1 MSAKVLFVD
10 DDESNLIV
18 CRESCGDEF
27 SVLTADCAEA
37 ALEIL
42 SRHEIGAI
50 IADQRMPGTTGVAL
64 LARVHADYPDT
75 IRLLITAYSDIRA
88 AIDAI
93 NCGHVRRYL
102 KKPWLPEELRNEVRE
117 ALDAYR
123 LKRERDALDIR
134 LRETERVYALGVVAA
149 SIGHELKT
157 PIGWITN
164 NLSYMQRELRHL
176 KKPLER
182 ERMNGLLEEVDASL
196 SDTRAGVER
205 LLEIVHGIETASRI
219 SVPDAQIVDLSEV
232 LRLSLRLVSS
242 ELRRGA
248 SLEVNVI
255 GTPKVLG
262 SSTKLGQVM
271 LNLLVNAI
279 QVLSLRAR
287 DGSAISVRLREDGA
301 SALFQ
306 VADNGPGIAPE
317 TQEKIFDPFFTTK
330 DFGSGLG
337 LAISRRIVD
346 EAGGELSVGRDS
358 VLGGACFTVKLP
370 LAPKAKDKASE

>member
-1 MSAKVLFVD
+1 MTAKVLFVD

-27 SVLTADCAEA
+27 SVLTADNAEA
-37 ALEIL
+37 ALELL
-42 SRHEIGAI
+42 SKHEIGAI

-64 LARVHADYPDT
+64 LERVHSDYPDT

-102 KKPWLPEELRNEVRE
+102 KKPWLPEELRAEVRD

-123 LKRERDALDIR
+123 AKREREALDIR

-164 NLSYMQRELRHL
+164 NLSYMQRELRLLH
-176 KKPLER
+176 KPLDR
-182 ERMNGLLEEVDASL
+182 ERMGALLEEVDASL
-196 SDTRAGVER
+196 SDTKAGVER
-205 LLEIVHGIETASRI
+205 LLEIVHGIETASRV
-219 SVPDAQIVDLSEV
+219 SVADSQMVDLSEV

-248 SLEVNVI
+248 SLEVNVL
-255 GTPKVLG
+255 GAPKVRG

-279 QVLSLRAR
+279 QVLSLRPR
-287 DGSAISVRLREDGA
+287 DNNAISVRLREEDEFA
-301 SALFQ
+301 IFQ
-306 VADNGPGIAPE
+306 VADNGPGISPE
-317 TQEKIFDPFFTTK
+317 TEARIFDPFFTTK

-346 EAGGELSVGRDS
+346 EAGGQLHVERDEE
-358 VLGGACFTVKLP
+358 LGGACFTLKLP
-370 LAPKAKDKASE
+370 LWTAQVEPLRR

>member
-1 MSAKVLFVD
+1 MRAKVLFVD

-27 SVLTADCAEA
+27 SVLTADSAEA
-37 ALEIL
+37 ALDLL
-42 SRHEIGAI
+42 SQHEIGAI

-64 LARVHADYPDT
+64 LERVRAEYPDT

-93 NCGHVRRYL
+93 NSGHVRRYL

-117 ALDAYR
+117 ALDAYQA
-123 LKRERDALDIR
+123 KRERDALEIR

-164 NLSYMQRELRHL
+164 NLAYVQRELQQL
-176 KKPLER
+176 QKPLEPDR
-182 ERMNGLLEEVDASL
+182 LSALLEDVASSL
-196 SDTRAGVER
+196 ADTQAGVER
-205 LLEIVHGIETASRI
+205 LLEIVHGIETASRVSI
-219 SVPDAQIVDLSEV
+219 IEAQIVDLSEV
-232 LRLSLRLVSS
+232 LRQSLRLVSS

-248 SLEVNVI
+248 SLEVNVA
-255 GTPKVLG
+255 GAPKVRG
-262 SSTKLGQVM
+262 SSTRLGQVM

-279 QVLSLRAR
+279 QVLALRPR
-287 DGSAISVRLREDGA
+287 EGNAISVRLREEGA
-301 SALFQ
+301 HALFQ

-317 TQEKIFDPFFTTK
+317 ARDKIFDPFFTTK
-330 DFGSGLG
+330 AFGSGLG
-337 LAISRRIVD
+337 LAISRKIVD
-346 EAGGELSVGRDS
+346 EAGGVLSVELDS
-358 VLGGACFTVKLP
+358 ELGGACFTLTLP
-370 LAPKAKDKASE
+370 LA

>member
-1 MSAKVLFVD
+1 VNAKVLFVD

-18 CRESCGDEF
+18 CRESCADEF

-37 ALEIL
+37 ALELL
-42 SRHEIGAI
+42 SKHEIGAI

-64 LARVHADYPDT
+64 LERVHAEYPDT
-75 IRLLITAYSDIRA
+75 VRLLITAYSDIRA

-102 KKPWLPEELRNEVRE
+102 RKPWLPEELRNEVRE

-164 NLSYMQRELRHL
+164 NLSYMQRELLHL
-176 KKPLER
+176 RKPLDQ
-182 ERMNGLLEEVDASL
+182 ERMNALLDEVDASL
-196 SDTRAGVER
+196 SDTRAGVDR

-219 SVPDAQIVDLSEV
+219 SDIDSQIVDLSDV

-248 SLEVNVI
+248 SLEVNVV
-255 GTPKVLG
+255 GTPKVRG
-262 SSTKLGQVM
+262 SSTKIGQVM

-279 QVLSLRAR
+279 QVLSLRPR
-287 DGSAISVRLREDGA
+287 DNNAISVRLYESGDF
-301 SALFQ
+301 ALFQ
-306 VADNGPGIAPE
+306 VADNGPGVPPE
-317 TQEKIFDPFFTTK
+317 AEEKIFHPFFTTK

-337 LAISRRIVD
+337 LAISRRIAD
-346 EAGGELSVGRDS
+346 EAFGELSVARDDE
-358 VLGGACFTVKLP
+358 LGGACFTLKLP
-370 LAPKAKDKASE
+370 LVR

>member
-1 MSAKVLFVD
+1 MTAKVLFVD

-18 CRESCGDEF
+18 CREACGDDF
-27 SVLTADCAEA
+27 SVLTADGAEA
-37 ALEIL
+37 ALALL
-42 SRHEIGAI
+42 SQHEVGAI

-64 LARVHADYPDT
+64 LERVRAEYPDT
-75 IRLLITAYSDIRA
+75 VRLLITAYSDIRA

-102 KKPWLPEELRNEVRE
+102 KKPWLPEELRNEVRD
-117 ALDAYR
+117 ALDSYR

-134 LRETERVYALGVVAA
+134 LRETERVYALGVLAA

-176 KKPLER
+176 QKPLER
-182 ERMNGLLEEVDASL
+182 ERLGTLLEEVDASL
-196 SDTRAGVER
+196 ADTRAGVER
-205 LLEIVHGIETASRI
+205 LLEIVHGIEAASRFR
-219 SVPDAQIVDLSEV
+219 VTDDDVVDLSEV
-232 LRLSLRLVSS
+232 LRLSLRVVSS

-248 SLEVNVI
+248 SLEVNVV
-255 GTPKVLG
+255 GCPKVRG

-279 QVLSLRAR
+279 QVLSTRPR
-287 DGSAISVRLREDGA
+287 EGNAISVRLSEDE
-301 SALFQ
+301 SNALFQ
-306 VADNGPGIAPE
+306 VADNGPGIPSEVA
-317 TQEKIFDPFFTTK
+317 EKIFDPFFTTK

-337 LAISRRIVD
+337 LAISRRIAA
-346 EAGGELSVGRDS
+346 ESGGQLAVTRDPE
-358 VLGGACFTVKLP
+358 LGGACFTLKLP
-370 LAPKAKDKASE
+370 LSS

>member
-1 MSAKVLFVD
+1 MRAKVLFVD

-18 CRESCGDEF
+18 CREACGDEF
-27 SVLTADCAEA
+27 SVLTADGAEA
-37 ALEIL
+37 ALDIL
-42 SRHEIGAI
+42 SKHEIGAI

-64 LARVHADYPDT
+64 LERVHAEYPDT
-75 IRLLITAYSDIRA
+75 VRLLITAYSDIRA

-102 KKPWLPEELRNEVRE
+102 KKPWLPEELRNEVRD
-117 ALDAYR
+117 ALDGYR

-164 NLSYMQRELRHL
+164 NLLYMQRELRHL
-176 KKPLER
+176 HKPIDAER
-182 ERMNGLLEEVDASL
+182 LSALLEEVEASMT
-196 SDTRAGVER
+196 DTRAGVAR
-205 LLEIVHGIETASRI
+205 LLEIVHGIESASRF
-219 SVPDAQIVDLSEV
+219 SVADTEIVDLSEV

-248 SLEVNVI
+248 SLEVNVV
-255 GTPKVLG
+255 GTPKVRG

-279 QVLSLRAR
+279 QVLSIRPR
-287 DGSAISVRLREDGA
+287 EENAISVRLSEDDA
-301 SALFQ
+301 TALFQ
-306 VADNGPGIAPE
+306 VADNGPGIPAE
-317 TQEKIFDPFFTTK
+317 AHEKIFDPFFTTK

-337 LAISRRIVD
+337 LAISRRIAG
-346 EAGGELSVGRDS
+346 EAGGQLSAGSDAQ
-358 VLGGACFTVKLP
+358 LGGACFTLKLP
-370 LAPKAKDKASE
+370 LVS

>member
-1 MSAKVLFVD
+1 MTAKVLFVD

-27 SVLTADCAEA
+27 SVLTADGAEA

-42 SRHEIGAI
+42 SKHEIGAI

-64 LARVHADYPDT
+64 LERVHEEYPDT

-102 KKPWLPEELRNEVRE
+102 KKPWLPEELRNEVRD

-123 LKRERDALDIR
+123 AKREREALDIR

-164 NLSYMQRELRHL
+164 NLSYMQRELRL
-176 KKPLER
+176 LQKPLDR

-196 SDTRAGVER
+196 SDTKAGVER
-205 LLEIVHGIETASRI
+205 LLEIVHGIETASRV
-219 SVPDAQIVDLSEV
+219 SVADSAMVDLSEV

-248 SLEVNVI
+248 SLEVNVL
-255 GTPKVLG
+255 GSPKVRG

-279 QVLSLRAR
+279 QVLSLRPR
-287 DGSAISVRLREDGA
+287 DNNAISVRLREEDDYA
-301 SALFQ
+301 IFQ
-306 VADNGPGIAPE
+306 VADNGPGISPE
-317 TQEKIFDPFFTTK
+317 TEERIFDPFFTTK

-346 EAGGELSVGRDS
+346 EAGGQLSVQRDAE
-358 VLGGACFTVKLP
+358 LGGACFTLKLP
-370 LAPKAKDKASE
+370 LWTAQVEPLRR

>member
-18 CRESCGDEF
+18 CRESCGNEF

-37 ALEIL
+37 ALDIL
-42 SRHEIGAI
+42 SKHEIGAI

-64 LARVHADYPDT
+64 LERVRAEYPDT

-93 NCGHVRRYL
+93 NSGHVRRYL
-102 KKPWLPEELRNEVRE
+102 KKPWLPEELRNEVRD
-117 ALDAYR
+117 ALDTYR
-123 LKRERDALDIR
+123 SKREREALEIR

-164 NLSYMQRELRHL
+164 NLSYMQRELQQLH
-176 KKPLER
+176 KPLEPD
-182 ERMNGLLEEVDASL
+182 RMSALLEELDASL
-196 SDTRAGVER
+196 TDTRAGVER
-205 LLEIVHGIETASRI
+205 LLEIVHGIETASRV
-219 SVPDAQIVDLSEV
+219 SGMDAQIVDLSEV
-232 LRLSLRLVSS
+232 LRQSLRLVSS

-248 SLEVNVI
+248 SLEVDVI
-255 GTPKVLG
+255 GAPKVRG
-262 SSTKLGQVM
+262 SSTRLGQVM

-279 QVLSLRAR
+279 QVLSLRPR
-287 DGSAISVRLREDGA
+287 DGNAISVRLHEDGTN
-301 SALFQ
+301 ALFQ

-317 TQEKIFDPFFTTK
+317 TAEKIFDPFFTTK
-330 DFGSGLG
+330 AFGSGLG

-346 EAGGELSVGRDS
+346 EAGGQLTVERDTE
-358 VLGGACFTVKLP
+358 LGGACFTLKLP
-370 LAPKAKDKASE
+370 LAR

>member
-18 CRESCGDEF
+18 CREACGDEF
-27 SVLTADCAEA
+27 SVLTAESADA

-42 SRHEIGAI
+42 KSHEVGAI

-64 LARVHADYPDT
+64 LERVHSEYPDT
-75 IRLLITAYSDIRA
+75 VRLLITAYSDIRA

-102 KKPWLPEELRNEVRE
+102 KKPWLPEELRNEVRD

-123 LKRERDALDIR
+123 MKREREALDIR

-164 NLSYMQRELRHL
+164 NLAYMQREMRHL
-176 KKPLER
+176 HEPLEQDR
-182 ERMNGLLEEVDASL
+182 LNALLDEVNASL
-196 SDTRAGVER
+196 SDTKAGVER

-219 SVPDAQIVDLSEV
+219 SVTDKQLVDLSEV

-248 SLEVNVI
+248 SLEVNVV
-255 GTPKVLG
+255 GAPKVRG
-262 SSTKLGQVM
+262 SNTKLGQVM

-279 QVLSLRAR
+279 QALSLRPR
-287 DGSAISVRLREDGA
+287 EENAISVRLRADD
-301 SALFQ
+301 SQALFQ
-306 VADNGPGIAPE
+306 VADNGPGVPE
-317 TQEKIFDPFFTTK
+317 ASEDRIFDPFFTTK

-337 LAISRRIVD
+337 LAISRRIAD
-346 EAGGELSVGRDS
+346 EAGGQLSVSRDAE
-358 VLGGACFTVKLP
+358 LGGACFSLKLP
-370 LAPKAKDKASE
+370 LAH

>member
-1 MSAKVLFVD
+1 MNTKVLFVD

-27 SVLTADCAEA
+27 AVLTADSAEA
-37 ALEIL
+37 ALVLL
-42 SRHEIGAI
+42 SKHEIGAI

-64 LARVHADYPDT
+64 LERVHAEYPDT
-75 IRLLITAYSDIRA
+75 VRLLITAYSDIRA

-123 LKRERDALDIR
+123 AKRERDVLDIR

-164 NLSYMQRELRHL
+164 NLSYMQRELRL
-176 KKPLER
+176 LQKPIER
-182 ERMNGLLEEVDASL
+182 ERLTTLLDEVDASL
-196 SDTRAGVER
+196 SDTRAGVAR
-205 LLEIVHGIETASRI
+205 LLEIVHGIESASRI
-219 SVPDAQIVDLSEV
+219 SPADTQIVDLSEV

-248 SLEVNVI
+248 SLEVNVV
-255 GTPKVLG
+255 GSPKVRG

-279 QVLSLRAR
+279 QVLSLRPR
-287 DGSAISVRLREDGA
+287 DDSAISVRLCEDGPNA
-301 SALFQ
+301 IFQ
-306 VADNGPGIAPE
+306 VADNGPGVPPE
-317 TQEKIFDPFFTTK
+317 AEEKIFDPFFTTK
-330 DFGSGLG
+330 NFGSGLG
-337 LAISRRIVD
+337 LAISRRIAD
-346 EAGGELSVGRDS
+346 EAGGQLSVARDNE
-358 VLGGACFTVKLP
+358 LGGACFSLKLP
-370 LAPKAKDKASE
+370 LAL

>member
-1 MSAKVLFVD
+1 VNVKVLFVD

-18 CRESCGDEF
+18 CRESCADEF

-37 ALEIL
+37 ALELL
-42 SRHEIGAI
+42 SKHEIGAI

-64 LARVHADYPDT
+64 LERVHAEYPDT
-75 IRLLITAYSDIRA
+75 VRLLITAYSDIRA

-102 KKPWLPEELRNEVRE
+102 RKPWLPEELRNEVRE
-117 ALDAYR
+117 ALEAYR

-164 NLSYMQRELRHL
+164 NLSYMQRELLHL
-176 KKPLER
+176 RKPLEQ
-182 ERMNGLLEEVDASL
+182 ERLNALLDEVDASL

-219 SVPDAQIVDLSEV
+219 SDIDAQIVDLSDV

-248 SLEVNVI
+248 SLEVNVV
-255 GTPKVLG
+255 GTPKVRG
-262 SSTKLGQVM
+262 SSTKIGQVM

-279 QVLSLRAR
+279 QVLSLRPR
-287 DGSAISVRLREDGA
+287 DNSAISVRLHESGPF
-301 SALFQ
+301 ALFQ
-306 VADNGPGIAPE
+306 VADNGPGVPPE
-317 TQEKIFDPFFTTK
+317 AEEKIFDPFFTTK

-337 LAISRRIVD
+337 LAISRRIAD
-346 EAGGELSVGRDS
+346 EAGGELSVARDDE
-358 VLGGACFTVKLP
+358 LGGACFTLKLP
-370 LAPKAKDKASE
+370 LVR

>member
-18 CRESCGDEF
+18 CLESCGDEF

-42 SRHEIGAI
+42 SKHEIGAI

-64 LARVHADYPDT
+64 LERVHEQYPDT

-134 LRETERVYALGVVAA
+134 LRQTERVYALGVVAA

-176 KKPLER
+176 HKPLDR
-182 ERMNGLLEEVDASL
+182 ERISALLEEVDASL
-196 SDTRAGVER
+196 TDTRAGVER
-205 LLEIVHGIETASRI
+205 LLEIVHGIEAASR
-219 SVPDAQIVDLSEV
+219 VNVADEQIVDLSAV
-232 LRLSLRLVSS
+232 LRQSLRLVST

-248 SLEVNVI
+248 SLEVDVI
-255 GTPKVLG
+255 GAPKVRG

-279 QVLSLRAR
+279 QVLSAR
-287 DGSAISVRLREDGA
+287 PRDENAISVRLSQDET

-306 VADNGPGIAPE
+306 VADNGPGVPPE
-317 TQEKIFDPFFTTK
+317 SEETIFDPFFTTK
-330 DFGSGLG
+330 AFGSGLG

-346 EAGGELSVGRDS
+346 EAGGELSVGRES
-358 VLGGACFTVKLP
+358 ELGGACFTVKLP
-370 LAPKAKDKASE
+370 LAP

>member
-27 SVLTADCAEA
+27 SVLTADCADA
-37 ALEIL
+37 ALAL
-42 SRHEIGAI
+42 LAKYEIGAI

-64 LARVHADYPDT
+64 LERVHTQYPDT

-102 KKPWLPEELRNEVRE
+102 KKPWLPEELRNEVRD
-117 ALDAYR
+117 AMDAYR
-123 LKRERDALDIR
+123 SKREREALDIR

-176 KKPLER
+176 QQPLDR
-182 ERMNGLLEEVDASL
+182 ERINALFEEVDASL
-196 SDTRAGVER
+196 TDTRAGVER
-205 LLEIVHGIETASRI
+205 LLEIVHGIEAASRI
-219 SVPDAQIVDLSEV
+219 AVADAKIVDLSEV

-248 SLEVNVI
+248 SLEVNVV
-255 GTPKVLG
+255 GTPKVRG

-279 QVLSLRAR
+279 QVLSLRPR
-287 DGSAISVRLREDGA
+287 DDNAISVRLHEDDGH
-301 SALFQ
+301 ALFQ
-306 VADNGPGIAPE
+306 VADNGPGVAPE
-317 TQEKIFDPFFTTK
+317 TEEKIFDPFFTTK

-346 EAGGELSVGRDS
+346 EAGGQLSVSRDIA
-358 VLGGACFTVKLP
+358 LGGACFSLKLP
-370 LAPKAKDKASE
+370 LAH

>member
-1 MSAKVLFVD
+1 VSAKVLFVD
-10 DDESNLIV
+10 DDAGNLLV
-18 CRESCGDEF
+18 CQTACGDEF
-27 SVLTADCAEA
+27 SVLTAESAEV
-37 ALEIL
+37 ALELL
-42 SRHEIGAI
+42 SKHEVGAI

-64 LARVHADYPDT
+64 LERVRMEYPDT
-75 IRLLITAYSDIRA
+75 IRLLLTAYSDIRA

-102 KKPWLPEELRNEVRE
+102 KKPWLPEELRNEVRD
-117 ALDAYR
+117 ALEAYR

-164 NLSYMQRELRHL
+164 NLSYMQRELRQL
-176 KKPLER
+176 SKPLEP
-182 ERMNGLLEEVDASL
+182 ERISTMMEEVNASL
-196 SDTRAGVER
+196 TDTRAGVER
-205 LLEIVHGIETASRI
+205 LLEIVHGIESASRI
-219 SVPDAQIVDLSEV
+219 SVVDSELVDLSEV
-232 LRLSLRLVSS
+232 LRVSMRLVSS

-248 SLEVNVI
+248 SLEVNVV
-255 GTPKVLG
+255 GTPKVRG
-262 SSTKLGQVM
+262 SGTKLGQVM

-279 QVLSLRAR
+279 QALSLRAR
-287 DGSAISVRLREDGA
+287 EDNAISVRLREDDS

-317 TQEKIFDPFFTTK
+317 TEEKIFDPFFTTK

-346 EAGGELSVGRDS
+346 EAGGELSVTRDAD
-358 VLGGACFTVKLP
+358 LGGACFSVKLP
-370 LAPKAKDKASE
+370 LAR